1 MPLFFMRTLRNCVL
15 ALIGAAAPAAAA
27 GAAQVQV
34 QDVYEPQRKR
44 MVEEIAAL
52 TRETRFET
60 GRASLSERVMQ
71 AIAKVPRHEFVPA
84 SERRNAYANRPLP
97 IGMGQTISQP
107 FIVALMTDL
116 MDVLPGDRV
125 LEIGTG
131 SGYQAALLAELAG
144 TVYTIEIVE
153 PLAREAAER
162 LKRLGYGNVMTRTGD
177 GYRGWPEYAPFDA
190 IMVTA
195 APREVPQPLIDQLKP
210 GGRLVVPV
218 GGHAAGQLLLL
229 IEKQPDGRI
238 TRRNILGVRFVPL
251 TDKSGKQQ

>member
-1 MPLFFMRTLRNCVL
+1 MRTLRNCLL
-15 ALIGAAAPAAAA
+15 ALMGATAPAAAS
-27 GAAQVQV
+27 AAQG
-34 QDVYEPQRKR
+34 QDAFEPQRRR

-52 TRETRFET
+52 TRETRHET
-60 GRASLSERVMQ
+60 GRASLSARVMD
-71 AIAKVPRHEFVPA
+71 AIAKVPRHEFVPVA
-84 SERRNAYANRPLP
+84 DWRNAYANRPLP

-116 MDVLPGDRV
+116 MDVKPGDRV

-144 TVYTIEIVE
+144 SVYTIEIVE

-162 LKRLGYGNVMTRTGD
+162 LKRLGYRNVETRMGD
-177 GYRGWPEYAPFDA
+177 GYQGWPEHAPFDS

-195 APREVPQPLIDQLKP
+195 APREVPQPLIDQLKS

-218 GGHAAGQLLLL
+218 GGQLAGQSLLL

-238 TRRNILGVRFVPL
+238 TRRNILAVRFVPL
-251 TDKSGKQQ
+251 TDKAGRQQ